1 MRVDT
6 SAQHLAMDQ
15 NPRPLQGVLW
25 TLQGSAFYSLLFIFP
40 NLWGEGLSPYQLAW
54 FRFVGGFVS
63 LTPLMLYFVLSG
75 QSVRLLPTPGLLG
88 WHALRAAFGALTFL
102 CSIVAV
108 LNIDQANASAITMT
122 SGVFTVA
129 LAMLLLGERP
139 NRLVLLAGVIALV
152 GGVVT
157 AEPNFGAV
165 AQFVSLGAL
174 AAFGAAFTLG
184 AQFTILKFITDR
196 DSTFIL
202 VVGMALFGSIYLA
215 PFALLNWEPVSWFQL
230 TVFLGMGLLANL
242 GQLGNVMAFRHASAS
257 FIAPVKYGGIV
268 MTMLWAFFLLGQ
280 VPSLTFWIGAG
291 LITLGGLVLA
301 RSRGSAR

>member
-6 SAQHLAMDQ
+6 SAQHLATDQ

-75 QSVRLLPTPGLLG
+75 QSARLLPTPGLLG

-139 NRLVLLAGVIALV
+139 NRLVLLAVMCVYCRNRWSQNIVVDVSTVVVVPLV
-152 GGVVT
+152 S
-157 AEPNFGAV
+157 AYRC
-165 AQFVSLGAL
+165 SL
-174 AAFGAAFTLG
+174 
-184 AQFTILKFITDR
+184 QESR
-196 DSTFIL
+196 C
-202 VVGMALFGSIYLA
+202 
-215 PFALLNWEPVSWFQL
+215 
-230 TVFLGMGLLANL
+230 
-242 GQLGNVMAFRHASAS
+242 
-257 FIAPVKYGGIV
+257 APVH
-268 MTMLWAFFLLGQ
+268 WPLLLPATGP
-280 VPSLTFWIGAG
+280 VPHCPRRGE
-291 LITLGGLVLA
+291 LGD
-301 RSRGSAR
+301 GS